1 MSNIISSPDIQNKA
15 NNAVQLVHIYDKS
28 GKIAETIAFKG
39 KYQQMPKDATR
50 STKQMIHLDDS
61 IRIIKNKILKELN
74 QPEKTGVLSALG
86 LASEVP
92 SSNQVSYK
100 ELYLFTKINK
110 KINPYDYIAPLK
122 DTELDYKKTIQIL
135 NVLNM
140 SPDLS
145 SDAPNLRPLAN
156 IDYKDYNLS
165 PDKTYNYE
173 DLKTFISQHNTNE
186 LISMFIPL
194 GQKFEKSQNIL
205 FHANPFEY
213 SGDWSHVKHDTLF
226 NFENT
231 LLMNYVVSG
240 EPIHVC
246 LAKDVFE
253 YFEGGKTPN
262 GLEPSTDIA
271 KISQIYFPFLY
282 KDKIHN
288 SSELLQN
295 QQVLLE
301 ETNNLLTENT
311 WKLYNT
317 VDLFY
322 DVYSQRK
329 TEQPYIDN
337 GMKSFIM
344 NIQTDFVKILHLD
357 TIFKNIHATKT
368 IPFIKYNPGFRRDN
382 LYRLYS
388 ERTSTNGKKIPY
400 LGYSEI
406 LKLSKET
413 GKTGQITMYM
423 ESEMDNDQIQL
434 YINFNKDG
442 KISIKTFAKNVIS
455 DKLIPTIIQKFVIP
469 EFEKLNNLLYDIG
482 YRADLTQFEN
492 PIVEEI
498 SYLMRIK
505 IQNKMNMEKYRGCL
519 SSIFDIE
526 SLTDDE
532 AKLRFKRVENYEEMD
547 RLSLMIHNEYSR
559 TRDIESIIQ
568 VLTNDTTLRMSEE
581 QARDRVIQFFAEHT
595 LIRGELLENVGFLVS
610 MKLDT
615 TTNILSVNIEQIH
628 PLVYVSILQTYID
641 SIIRIFQSPDT
652 SEPISE
658 LQRAC
663 VSEIDYKDVDRTN
676 IENIVASEPEMVKQ
690 IIQPIVFNEM
700 DDDFFD
706 SSPELEA
713 NMEDIG
719 DDIENFDLLKTPES
733 SPAEAS
739 TTATAESPIGEPLET
754 PEEASVES
762 TTASAE
768 LPIGEPLETSTKS
781 TTAES
786 PKGEPLETSTKST
799 TAESPKGEPLET
811 STKSTTAE
819 SPIGEPLETPEE
831 ASVESTTAESPKG
844 EPLETP
850 EKPIKKDAIKKSPPV
865 KKQQKSPDDDSFF
878 GMDVEGG
885 DGELEEKIEGRNL
898 KNPNP
903 FQEKIEKYDPIL
915 ILKQEQGK
923 YNPYSRVCPPAVM
936 RQPVLLTEEEKTNID
951 ENHPDSYSTAIKY
964 GSEPNKQYWY
974 ICPRYWSFKTNSS
987 ISEEEVAEILKTN
1000 PNALIPSKS
1009 RVIPKGSFIYEF
1021 NVPKEHTD
1029 EKGNYITHYPGL
1041 IRDKHPAGFNLPCCF
1056 KRMQNIEVVKEK
1068 VEKASNY
1075 VIASNSYPIPKLR
1088 FGFLPP
1094 QIETFLKTDHKQC
1107 VEKQN
1112 QAIIK
1117 KNTDCLLRYGIE
1129 HQPNQSFLGIF
1140 ADIYAYVHEKPETP
1154 SVKEFREIVK
1164 TAISLDMFVKYH
1176 NGSLVRVFS
1185 STPTGNHPTSEVLK
1199 KYRKSWFAKELMK
1212 NYNPDEKVLL
1222 LEIIASYE
1230 NFLEYLSDE
1239 SAYIDHTYMWDII
1252 TQPNPIL
1259 IPNGLNMIILETT
1272 KSNTV
1277 NILCPTSTYTSNIFD
1292 TTKETLIILK
1302 QEEFYEPIYL
1312 YHNQTPPK
1320 IIKTFSIERPEN
1332 RMNDVLKVIQNTI
1345 KYNCKPHNSLPGIYD
1360 FLRPYSSK
1368 KMIQV
1373 LSKEIKPPYHIHY
1386 QVMNFQ
1392 AKIVGLVIS
1401 REKDAQESQQ
1411 FFVPC
1416 SPSALLENYGF
1427 IFLNDVSVWKDY
1439 NTTRTMLD
1447 DLKTASNGL
1456 IKCAPKYKIIEEK
1469 MIIGVLTETNQYIRI
1484 SPSMSTG
1491 EPNIQDD
1498 LEEIEA
1504 TDYIDADKVIIGKSE
1519 PDQMRINVIKS
1530 IRMESKLY
1538 RTFRNVVREILSQ
1551 YEARLYKMQIID
1563 MLENLAYS
1571 YSQKISKLIEIL
1583 KLAVGDA
1590 ILFESDISDENV
1602 LESLNSYKK
1611 CMESPE
1617 KATDKKC
1624 ELKMPLK
1631 NYVMDI
1637 ENDRLY
1643 YARLADELLRFHR
1656 IRNFVLE
1663 PMYFMNLIHVEYKI
1677 NPDEFIVLDSVLKS
1691 ENPDDLRVF
1700 NFSNYIKNIT
1710 YETAEPSI
1718 MTR

>member
-1 MSNIISSPDIQNKA
+1 
-15 NNAVQLVHIYDKS
+15 
-28 GKIAETIAFKG
+28 
-39 KYQQMPKDATR
+39 
-50 STKQMIHLDDS
+50 
-61 IRIIKNKILKELN
+61 
-74 QPEKTGVLSALG
+74 
-86 LASEVP
+86 
-92 SSNQVSYK
+92 
-100 ELYLFTKINK
+100 
-110 KINPYDYIAPLK
+110 
-122 DTELDYKKTIQIL
+122 
-135 NVLNM
+135 
-140 SPDLS
+140 
-145 SDAPNLRPLAN
+145 
-156 IDYKDYNLS
+156 
-165 PDKTYNYE
+165 
-173 DLKTFISQHNTNE
+173 
-186 LISMFIPL
+186 
-194 GQKFEKSQNIL
+194 
-205 FHANPFEY
+205 
-213 SGDWSHVKHDTLF
+213 
-226 NFENT
+226 
-231 LLMNYVVSG
+231 
-240 EPIHVC
+240 
-246 LAKDVFE
+246 
-253 YFEGGKTPN
+253 
-262 GLEPSTDIA
+262 
-271 KISQIYFPFLY
+271 
-282 KDKIHN
+282 
-288 SSELLQN
+288 
-295 QQVLLE
+295 
-301 ETNNLLTENT
+301 
-311 WKLYNT
+311 
-317 VDLFY
+317 
-322 DVYSQRK
+322 
-329 TEQPYIDN
+329 
-337 GMKSFIM
+337 
-344 NIQTDFVKILHLD
+344 
-357 TIFKNIHATKT
+357 
-368 IPFIKYNPGFRRDN
+368 
-382 LYRLYS
+382 
-388 ERTSTNGKKIPY
+388 
-400 LGYSEI
+400 
-406 LKLSKET
+406 
-413 GKTGQITMYM
+413 
-423 ESEMDNDQIQL
+423 
-434 YINFNKDG
+434 
-442 KISIKTFAKNVIS
+442 
-455 DKLIPTIIQKFVIP
+455 
-469 EFEKLNNLLYDIG
+469 
-482 YRADLTQFEN
+482 
-492 PIVEEI
+492 
-498 SYLMRIK
+498 
-505 IQNKMNMEKYRGCL
+505 
-519 SSIFDIE
+519 
-526 SLTDDE
+526 
-532 AKLRFKRVENYEEMD
+532 
-547 RLSLMIHNEYSR
+547 
-559 TRDIESIIQ
+559 
-568 VLTNDTTLRMSEE
+568 MSEE

-719 DDIENFDLLKTPES
+719 DDIENFELLTTPES
-733 SPAEAS
+733 SPAASAVAS
-739 TTATAESPIGEPLET
+739 TAAVESPNGEPLESPTESTAEVESPTAESPKGEPLET
-754 PEEASVES
+754 PEEASVAS

-768 LPIGEPLETSTKS
+768 LPKGEPLETPTESTAAVESPTTES
-781 TTAES
+781 TAAEESPMGEPLETPTESTAESPTTESPTAES
-786 PKGEPLETSTKST
+786 PKGEPLE
-799 TAESPKGEPLET
+799 SP
-811 STKSTTAE
+811 
-819 SPIGEPLETPEE
+819 
-831 ASVESTTAESPKG
+831 
-844 EPLETP
+844 ETP
-850 EKPIKKDAIKKSPPV
+850 EKPIKKDAIKKSPPL

-1185 STPTGNHPTSEVLK
+1185 STPTGNRPTSEVLK

-1259 IPNGLNMIILETT
+1259 IPNGLNMIILETS
-1272 KSNTV
+1272 KSNTI

-1312 YHNQTPPK
+1312 YRNQTPPK

-1332 RMNDVLKVIQNTI
+1332 RMNDVLKLIQNTI

-1373 LSKEIKPPYHIHY
+1373 LSKEIKPPYHIH
-1386 QVMNFQ
+1386 
-1392 AKIVGLVIS
+1392 
-1401 REKDAQESQQ
+1401 
-1411 FFVPC
+1411 
-1416 SPSALLENYGF
+1416 
-1427 IFLNDVSVWKDY
+1427 
-1439 NTTRTMLD
+1439 
-1447 DLKTASNGL
+1447 
-1456 IKCAPKYKIIEEK
+1456 
-1469 MIIGVLTETNQYIRI
+1469 
-1484 SPSMSTG
+1484 
-1491 EPNIQDD
+1491 
-1498 LEEIEA
+1498 
-1504 TDYIDADKVIIGKSE
+1504 
-1519 PDQMRINVIKS
+1519 
-1530 IRMESKLY
+1530 
-1538 RTFRNVVREILSQ
+1538 
-1551 YEARLYKMQIID
+1551 
-1563 MLENLAYS
+1563 
-1571 YSQKISKLIEIL
+1571 
-1583 KLAVGDA
+1583 
-1590 ILFESDISDENV
+1590 
-1602 LESLNSYKK
+1602 
-1611 CMESPE
+1611 
-1617 KATDKKC
+1617 
-1624 ELKMPLK
+1624 
-1631 NYVMDI
+1631 
-1637 ENDRLY
+1637 
-1643 YARLADELLRFHR
+1643 
-1656 IRNFVLE
+1656 
-1663 PMYFMNLIHVEYKI
+1663 
-1677 NPDEFIVLDSVLKS
+1677 
-1691 ENPDDLRVF
+1691 
-1700 NFSNYIKNIT
+1700 
-1710 YETAEPSI
+1710 
-1718 MTR
+1718 